1 MSRNPGGIIIKT
13 RLARRLWLFAALTLA
28 ALLIPARSQAQT
40 AVSTLLGT
48 WNASAGSSLAQ
59 VIVGGSPGAY
69 TIDVKGSCTPTPCDW
84 GTRPLTIYGASASAT
99 VGKVGSATYNQGFAT
114 RIVVVTAQDAV
125 APFLK
130 VDVYTKFTSAGRSNY
145 VLTQTFH
152 P

>member
-1 MSRNPGGIIIKT
+1 MKN
-13 RLARRLWLFAALTLA
+13 RLRRRLWLFAALVLA
-28 ALLIPARSQAQT
+28 GALLVPIRSLAQT

-48 WNASAGSSLAQ
+48 WNAATGDLAQ
-59 VIVGGSPGAY
+59 VTVGGGPGAY
-69 TIDVKGSCTPTPCDW
+69 TIDVKGRCTPTPCDW
-84 GTRPLTIYGASASAT
+84 GTRPLTIYAPSTGTS

-130 VDVYTKFTSAGRSNY
+130 VDVYTKFTGGGRSNY

>member
-1 MSRNPGGIIIKT
+1 MMHESMSRKLRP
-13 RLARRLWLFAALTLA
+13 LA
-28 ALLIPARSQAQT
+28 ALALGAALCFPSGSSAQT

-48 WNASAGSSLAQ
+48 WNAAAGSALAQ
-59 VIVGGSPGAY
+59 VIVAGGPGAY
-69 TIDVKGSCTPTPCDW
+69 TIDVKGTCTPTPCDW
-84 GTRPLTIYGASASAT
+84 GTRPLTIYGASAGAT

-130 VDVYTKFTSAGRSNY
+130 VDVYTKFTGAGRSNY